1 MQGELNPIIIW
12 PHQENSQM
20 DTQGVFGRAPDS
32 CRNVSNSD
40 SLKKRFWWWIGITLG
55 NHLAGRF
62 RSS

>member
-40 SLKKRFWWWIGITLG
+40 SLKKRF
-55 NHLAGRF
+55 
-62 RSS
+62 